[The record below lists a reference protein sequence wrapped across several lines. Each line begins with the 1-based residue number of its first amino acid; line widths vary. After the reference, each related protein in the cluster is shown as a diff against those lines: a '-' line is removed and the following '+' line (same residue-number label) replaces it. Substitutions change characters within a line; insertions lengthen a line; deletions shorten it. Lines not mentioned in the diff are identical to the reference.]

1 MSNKNSFSRKK
12 PQETMVERRLLLKL
26 PQDLL
31 PNATLQESKLLHL
44 RIWVMIQRFHQIM
57 KFWQMLVKIFWRL
70 FVKILVLTSSRQNR
84 YLWKKNP
91 ILPKSLQ
98 PSRTNFKLRASLSGA
113 QIKSIRSS
121 TQNIWN
127 KKRVFMGHK
136 INFKMKIQNNIK
148 IKKTQS
154 QTTLRIHLWSW
165 ERFKESLLKPN
176 SRSQS
181 LSKKSSTP

>member
-1 MSNKNSFSRKK
+1 MILWNHRIKK
-12 PQETMVERRLLLKL
+12 FLRLAVKMF
-26 PQDLL
+26 
-31 PNATLQESKLLHL
+31 L
-44 RIWVMIQRFHQIM
+44 RQY
-57 KFWQMLVKIFWRL
+57 
-70 FVKILVLTSSRQNR
+70 VKILIFTASRKNR
-84 YLWKKNP
+84 ILILKNP
-91 ILPKSLQ
+91 KLPKSLQ

-176 SRSQS
+176 SRSPF
-181 LSKKSSTP
+181 LSKQISTP